1 MGKKPKTKMDRV
13 QRAKQFMPFAAL
25 KGFEEEIALAEFRP
39 VPKVEFCEDAAEELD
54 RRLRAVQPGD
64 MVEVVYYVKTA
75 RGGTYLR
82 RTGMVSK
89 IDLVDRTLT
98 VVKTPIPFA
107 DLYAIESVNSPHIDV

>member
-1 MGKKPKTKMDRV
+1 MGKKPKTKMDRT

-39 VPKVEFCEDAAEELD
+39 VRKVEFCEDAAEELD
-54 RRLRAVQPGD
+54 RRLHEVRPGD

-82 RTGMVSK
+82 RTGLVSK
-89 IDLVDRTLT
+89 VDLVDRALT

-107 DLYAIESVNSPHIDV
+107 DLYEIEKK

>member
-25 KGFEEEIALAEFRP
+25 KGLEEEIALAEFRP
-39 VPKVEFCEDAAEELD
+39 VDKVEFCDDAAEELD
-54 RRLRAVQPGD
+54 RRLREVRPGD
-64 MVEVVYYVKTA
+64 MVSLIYYKKTA

-89 IDLVDRTLT
+89 VDPVDRTLT
-98 VVKTPIPFA
+98 VVKEPIPFA
-107 DLYAIESVNSPHIDV
+107 DLYDIEIK